1 VARDA
6 PYDDHSHGAAFAADG
21 RLATTSGD
29 TVRLY
34 DHAFHR
40 VARANT
46 FLGVIAYDL
55 AFTPAGDR
63 LAVGYADRMGVG
75 LFDGYGLGPP
85 LGLDT
90 HGIDD
95 GTLANVAWSAN
106 GATLYAGG
114 AYQRAGTTHVV
125 AWSAGGAGPRRELAA
140 GTNSIMSLRPL
151 PDGGL
156 LVGSADPWLAV
167 LHAAGAPHW
176 VKPPPQADL
185 RGQRRTLRVSA
196 DGGVVDFGYERGG
209 QAPARFEL
217 ARLALHLGSPAD
229 GQTRP
234 PEQATL
240 NVKQWENNWPPLLN
254 IQGSRYK
261 SLWQTHEISRSLAIH
276 PDGRCFVLGSD

>member
-1 VARDA
+1 MPSPSARTGLSWRRGATGEAGQPQSIYLFRRDTGALVQHLKGLPNPVLHLVFSPTGRFLAATLAGGGGLRVYDRDASWGEVARDA
-6 PYDDHSHGAAFAADG
+6 PYDDHSHGGAFAADG

-34 DHAFHR
+34 DHPFQR

-55 AFTPAGDR
+55 AFPPARDR

-90 HGIDD
+90 HGIDN

-114 AYQRAGTTHVV
+114 AYQRTGTTHVV

-156 LVGSADPWLAV
+156 LVRSADPWLAV
-167 LHAAGAPHW
+167 LHAAGAPRW

-185 RGQRRTLRVSA
+185 RG
-196 DGGVVDFGYERGG
+196 
-209 QAPARFEL
+209 
-217 ARLALHLGSPAD
+217 
-229 GQTRP
+229 
-234 PEQATL
+234 
-240 NVKQWENNWPPLLN
+240 
-254 IQGSRYK
+254 
-261 SLWQTHEISRSLAIH
+261 
-276 PDGRCFVLGSD
+276 